1 MSQTHE
7 ELLADMLQ
15 PNIELTEIL
24 EHQNNNDTED
34 DTVEFVKNPTIILG
48 EEESCYKIGA
58 KTRFLGSNLVAKNF
72 FKKTLTDSN
81 ILPPVT
87 RWIAPDMKS
96 IAVERQPA
104 NITIK
109 YVDIHS
115 DYEEFCDEDDCD
127 CEKDESEKEFL
138 FNINIP
144 WTVWFFEFADG
155 LESSFTSTSVFA
167 RNSALTS
174 MDDKL
179 FALPVSNVYDDGKI
193 CWGNSRPARFKHN
206 TLSSYIMHSINVFW
220 TDDFNNDLTSNLY
233 DNDIA
238 EFGRLD
244 DCDKIYQLWADL
256 SMQEVL
262 NIEFDKV
269 KGCDLTFRDMC
280 AQSYNQNSMPVTEF
294 HLSKFFKEI
303 FSE

>member
-1 MSQTHE
+1 MSQTHDDILTVFHPHE
-7 ELLADMLQ
+7 TID
-15 PNIELTEIL
+15 LTEVL
-24 EHQNNNDTED
+24 GEENDVNEENSI
-34 DTVEFVKNPTIILG
+34 EFVQNPTIILG
-48 EEESCYKIGA
+48 ESQSSYK
-58 KTRFLGSNLVAKNF
+58 LGTKVTVLDSNLVAKNF

-87 RWIAPDMKS
+87 RWVAPDMKS

-115 DYEEFCDEDDCD
+115 DYDSYCDEEDCD
-127 CEKDESEKEFL
+127 CQEDEQEREFL

-155 LESSFTSTSVFA
+155 LNNSFSSVSVFA

-174 MDDKL
+174 MDDEL
-179 FALPVSNVYDDGKI
+179 FTLPVSNIYDDGKI

-220 TDDFNNDLTSNLY
+220 TDDFNNDLTSCMY
-233 DNDIA
+233 DHNIA
-238 EFGRLD
+238 ELGTFI
-244 DCDKIYQLWADL
+244 DCESFFAAWSNL
-256 SMQEVL
+256 SMEEVL
-262 NIEFDKV
+262 GLEFDLVNGKN
-269 KGCDLTFRDMC
+269 LTFRDMC
-280 AQSYNQNSMPVTEF
+280 NQYYSQNTASVTQF